1 MKAKIFGSIPVYGLL
16 IACAIGLAVALCERE
31 CQRKGLKKDSGI
43 DMALW
48 AVPFAI
54 VGARLYYA
62 AFRWD
67 YFRHDLS
74 AVLRIWEGGLAI
86 YGAVIGGFVG
96 LLCMSRRR
104 KISLWVL
111 LDIAAP
117 LVLLGQCIGRW
128 GNYFNGEAYGYAVNT
143 AALQFFPVSVFVEGQ
158 WHLATFFYESCWNA
172 LGFALLWTNR
182 KKAQR
187 DGDTVL
193 SYFLWYG
200 AGRLFIEGLRT
211 DSLMLMNMR
220 VSQLLSL
227 LLCMGAVAFQAVRH
241 QRKKWLWTGCAA
253 GAAAVCCM
261 ALGKTYLT
269 AVPAL
274 AFAAMYFDMQ
284 KARR

>member
-1 MKAKIFGSIPVYGLL
+1 MYGLL
-16 IACAIGLAVALCERE
+16 IACAIGLAVALCEKE
-31 CQRKGLKKDSGI
+31 CRRKGLKKDSGI

-54 VGARLYYA
+54 VGARLYYV

-67 YFRHDLS
+67 YFRHDLT

-96 LLCMSRRR
+96 LFWMSRRQ
-104 KISLWVL
+104 KITFSVL

-128 GNYFNGEAYGYAVNT
+128 GNYFNGEAYGYAVQN
-143 AALQFFPVSVFVEGQ
+143 AALQFFPVSVYVDGQ

-172 LGFALLWTNR
+172 LGFVLLWTNR
-182 KKAQR
+182 KKTKKN
-187 DGDTVL
+187 GDTAL
-193 SYFLWYG
+193 SYLLWYG

-211 DSLMLMNMR
+211 DSLMLLSMR

-227 LLCMGAVAFQAVRH
+227 SLCVTAVLMQAVRY
-241 QRKKWLWTGCAA
+241 KKKKGLWAGCAV
-253 GAAAVCCM
+253 AALAVICL
-261 ALGKTYLT
+261 ATGQTYLT

-274 AFAAMYFDMQ
+274 AFAALYFDIQ
-284 KARR
+284 KARL